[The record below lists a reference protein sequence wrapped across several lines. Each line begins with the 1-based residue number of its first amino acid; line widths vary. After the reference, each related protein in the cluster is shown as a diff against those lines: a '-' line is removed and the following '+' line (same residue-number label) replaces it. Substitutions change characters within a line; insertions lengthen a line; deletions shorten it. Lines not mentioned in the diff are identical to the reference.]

1 MMATIARPQPP
12 VDAMARAHVRTAGHV
27 LSRPRHSVSVRAG
40 TGEPAYKLN
49 VNKAVDKAA
58 EGKAFR

>member
-1 MMATIARPQPP
+1 
-12 VDAMARAHVRTAGHV
+12 
-27 LSRPRHSVSVRAG
+27 VSVRAG